1 MNKYPAKPLMDEM
14 AKHGRY
20 GDSMLVHMHPAEV
33 AGLASLVPGGR
44 LPRNPVTG
52 QPEAFYFLLPMLMNA
67 AGASLTALQAAAVT
81 GAASAIGN
89 KDLGKGLL
97 DGITAGATAGIG
109 DAISG
114 ALDAGTNAV
123 TQGVTEGASQ
133 AATEVGAQTA
143 QELASQIP
151 QIPVAGDIIEGTVL
165 PELPAGTIT
174 NINPSAVPG
183 ASGIELD
190 LSNLKLRPE
199 NISAQGVEFGKQGT
213 DITKMTPSQFTE
225 RVSNNMNTGTIQ
237 DILQKPPE
245 PNLSFSQRLDKGI
258 KGIGTMGQLGI
269 AGVAQGTKGDMEMR
283 EEARRRGEAFRA
295 EGEAVR
301 KEAFDNLQAGYI
313 ASGVP
318 TGLSPA
324 RSEMSRYQQPPM
336 YAAGGGQV
344 RGMEE
349 GGVTNE
355 NPYANQYSGLG
366 VARDIARFMGGPRGY
381 MGVDPVNVQ
390 QRLRGQ
396 DVVAPPRDYMPGFE
410 PEFQYFQNLTRDPD
424 GNIVGTPDVPDR
436 GYRPLRQGVISR
448 GQYFDPILQAP
459 QSSAQMNEFRRT
471 LEKLDPG
478 PLGEAAVMG
487 LASEGSVLSPMQQNA
502 FEQYAPLAPFN
513 TAQRG
518 RISELMNRG
527 MSVSQAIGNQE
538 SSRSKGYDLNGDGVV
553 TDAEFTQATAEPETP
568 DVPDYAKDM
577 PPEQQAMLAE
587 YMEQYGPETG
597 KFLTSLMTGGIGGLF
612 NYMSAGGESEGKK
625 MPEVGPAPEPR
636 VGPSPTGEDIPIRTS
651 MMEGTVP
658 DGGIARVPTEF
669 TQQGDPM
676 KAEVDTDLA
685 ALKAVVRGDIDNPE
699 LKDQIIEAFITKYG
713 QQAYELAREAFLS
726 GLPQGSMAMMSM
738 GGAAPQ
744 TEGLLQGPGSGMDDK
759 IPGMIG
765 SSQPVAVSPGE
776 YIVAADVVS
785 GLGEGSSDAGAE
797 ELDKMMDRVRM
808 ARNGTTEQAP
818 RISERK
824 VMPA

>member
-518 RISELMNRG
+518 RISELMDRG

-538 SSRSKGYDLNGDGVV
+538 SSRSKGYDLDGDGVV

-577 PPEQQAMLAE
+577 SSEQQAMLAE
-587 YMEQYGPETG
+587 YMEQYGPDTG
-597 KFLTSLMTGGIGGLF
+597 RFLTSLLTGGLGSIGS
-612 NYMSAGGESEGKK
+612 YMAEGGEAKK
-625 MPEVGPAPEPR
+625 MPEVGPAP
-636 VGPSPTGEDIPIRTS
+636 TGGDIPIRTS

-669 TQQGDPM
+669 TQQ
-676 KAEVDTDLA
+676 
-685 ALKAVVRGDIDNPE
+685 
-699 LKDQIIEAFITKYG
+699 
-713 QQAYELAREAFLS
+713 
-726 GLPQGSMAMMSM
+726 AMPSEQEMSM
-738 GGAAPQ
+738 LAMAVLGQTENPDPIINMFVDKHGPDMFRQVRQMILESVVPNAQ
-744 TEGLLQGPGSGMDDK
+744 TEGMVRGNGSGMDDRVQ
-759 IPGMIG
+759 GMIG
-765 SSQPVAVSPGE
+765 KDQPVAVSPGE

-785 GLGEGSSDAGAE
+785 GLGEGSSDAGAK
-797 ELDKMMDRVRM
+797 ELDRMMDKVRM
-808 ARNGTTEQAP
+808 ERNGTTQQAP
-818 RISERK
+818 RINERK

>member
-14 AKHGRY
+14 ARHGRY

-67 AGASLTALQAAAVT
+67 AGAGLTALQAAAVT
-81 GAASAIGN
+81 GAASAVGN
-89 KDLGKGLL
+89 KDIGKGLL

-114 ALDAGTNAV
+114 ALDAGTNAA
-123 TQGVTEGASQ
+123 TQAVTEGASQ
-133 AATEVGAQTA
+133 AATEGAAKAAAEGVAQTGTA
-143 QELASQIP
+143 TVSGIQEVAKDIAMPDFGAITDNPMMLEQLQAG
-151 QIPVAGDIIEGTVL
+151 IPVPPNTPV
-165 PELPAGTIT
+165 PELNLT
-174 NINPSAVPG
+174 
-183 ASGIELD
+183 SGQID
-190 LSNLKLRPE
+190 
-199 NISAQGVEFGKQGT
+199 
-213 DITKMTPSQFTE
+213 
-225 RVSNNMNTGTIQ
+225 
-237 DILQKPPE
+237 PP
-245 PNLSFSQRLDKGI
+245 PNLSFAGKINEGVKNL
-258 KGIGTMGQLGI
+258 GTMGQLGI

-349 GGVTNE
+349 GGATNE
-355 NPYANQYSGLG
+355 NPYAKQYAGLG
-366 VARDIARFMGGPRGY
+366 AARDIARFMGGARGY
-381 MGVDPVNVQ
+381 GGVDPVTVQ
-390 QRLRGQ
+390 QRLRGP

-410 PEFQYFQNLTRDPD
+410 PEFDYFQNLTRDPD

-568 DVPDYAKDM
+568 DVPDYAKNM
-577 PPEQQAMLAE
+577 SPEQQAMLAE

-636 VGPSPTGEDIPIRTS
+636 VGPPPTGEDIPIRTS

-676 KAEVDTDLA
+676 KEEVDNDLA
-685 ALKAVVRGDIDNPE
+685 ALKAVVRGDIDSPD
-699 LKDQIIEAFITKYG
+699 LKDQIIQTFIAKYG
-713 QQAYELAREAFLS
+713 QQAYEMAREAFLS
-726 GLPQGSMAMMSM
+726 GLPQESMAMMSM
-738 GGAAPQ
+738 GGMAPQ